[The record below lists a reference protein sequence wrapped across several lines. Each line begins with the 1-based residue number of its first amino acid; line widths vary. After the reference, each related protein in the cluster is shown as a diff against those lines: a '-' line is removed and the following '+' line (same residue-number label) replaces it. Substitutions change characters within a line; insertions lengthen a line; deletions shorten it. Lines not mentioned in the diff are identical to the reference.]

1 MNSLANLGKGITG
14 NISKAMIFVRDIKPG
29 EQVSTLQEGKAKAED
44 LQKKLLAETKKALN
58 SAGVSQSLGTKSFSS
73 LTGKNGIMNNSGFIA
88 LEVQFNPSSIQMET
102 VAGREVEYEGGNL
115 GSRSG
120 NQFVQI
126 HHPASTTMNFQLI
139 FDEVNPADAFMLE
152 NLAPTAGNALSTVA
166 SGFKKL
172 TNHDYTVQDKMDGF
186 MSLLTRDITRQV
198 IFFWGKTC
206 FAGELIGVSSKYTMF
221 NKKGRPIR
229 GVLQLSIRQGED
241 AGYSQ
246 QAKYWKDAF
255 DKSFGKAGV
264 NAATGKAGTLM
275 KATNNNF
282 LNLNL

>member
-14 NISKAMIFVRDIKPG
+14 NISKAIIFVRNVDSNEPLP
-29 EQVSTLQEGKAKAED
+29 SLQEGKAKAEE
-44 LQKKLLAETKKALN
+44 LQKKLLAETKKVLN
-58 SAGVSQSLGTKSFSS
+58 SAGDSQSLGTKSFSS
-73 LTGKNGIMNNSGFIA
+73 LTGKKGIMNNSGFIA
-88 LEVQFNPSSIQMET
+88 LEVQFNPSTIQIET
-102 VAGREVEYEGGNL
+102 VAGREVEYEGGKL

-120 NQFVQI
+120 NQVVQI

-152 NLAPTAGNALSTVA
+152 NLAPTMGNMVSTGA
-166 SGFKKL
+166 SGIKKL
-172 TNHDYTVQDKMDGF
+172 MHQEYTVQNKVDGF
-186 MSLLTRDITRQV
+186 ISLLTRDITRQV

-229 GVLQLSIRQGED
+229 GIVHLSIRQGED
-241 AGYSQ
+241 EEYSQ
-246 QAKYWKDAF
+246 QEKYWQAAF
-255 DKSFGKAGV
+255 DKSFGKAGI
-264 NAATGKAGTLM
+264 NTASGKISNLT